1 MVVTMRQFQGVDT
14 SRFTH
19 SRTQKHK
26 FLLGDEGALPPAIPI
41 NPYLWGAHKK
51 MVNFLNLQ
59 PLYNLPKMHF
69 YTKIS
74 FGGSPEASKVPGV
87 SN

>member
-26 FLLGDEGALPPAIPI
+26 FLLGDEGVLPPATPV
-41 NPYLWGAHKK
+41 NPYLGGVREKNGQFFK
-51 MVNFLNLQ
+51 TPVPLQ
-59 PLYNLPKMHF
+59 F
-69 YTKIS
+69 
-74 FGGSPEASKVPGV
+74 A
-87 SN
+87 

>member
-26 FLLGDEGALPPAIPI
+26 FLLGDKGALPPATLI
-41 NPYLWGAHKK
+41 NPYL
-51 MVNFLNLQ
+51 
-59 PLYNLPKMHF
+59 
-69 YTKIS
+69 
-74 FGGSPEASKVPGV
+74 GGSMRKKWSFF
-87 SN
+87 

>member
-26 FLLGDEGALPPAIPI
+26 FLLGDEGVRPPVAPV
-41 NPYLWGAHKK
+41 NPYLGAAREKNGQFFK
-51 MVNFLNLQ
+51 TPAPLQ
-59 PLYNLPKMHF
+59 F
-69 YTKIS
+69 
-74 FGGSPEASKVPGV
+74 A
-87 SN
+87 

>member
-26 FLLGDEGALPPAIPI
+26 FLLGDEGALPPATPV
-41 NPYLWGAHKK
+41 NPYLGGVHEK
-51 MVNFLNLQ
+51 NGQFLKLQ
-59 PLYNLPKMHF
+59 SLYNLPKNAF
-69 YTKIS
+69 
-74 FGGSPEASKVPGV
+74 
-87 SN
+87 

>member
-26 FLLGDEGALPPAIPI
+26 VLLRDEGALPPATPV
-41 NPYLWGAHKK
+41 NPYLGGSVHKK
-51 MVNFLNLQ
+51 MVNFLKLQ
-59 PLYNLPKMHF
+59 SLYNLPKNAFLH
-69 YTKIS
+69 
-74 FGGSPEASKVPGV
+74 
-87 SN
+87 

>member
-26 FLLGDEGALPPAIPI
+26 VLLRDEGALPPATPV
-41 NPYLWGAHKK
+41 NLYL
-51 MVNFLNLQ
+51 
-59 PLYNLPKMHF
+59 
-69 YTKIS
+69 
-74 FGGSPEASKVPGV
+74 GGSARKKWSIF
-87 SN
+87 

>member
-26 FLLGDEGALPPAIPI
+26 FLLGDEGALPPATPV
-41 NPYLWGAHKK
+41 NPYL
-51 MVNFLNLQ
+51 
-59 PLYNLPKMHF
+59 
-69 YTKIS
+69 
-74 FGGSPEASKVPGV
+74 GGSACEKNGQFFKTPVPLQFA
-87 SN
+87 

>member
-26 FLLGDEGALPPAIPI
+26 FLLGDEGVLPPATLV
-41 NPYLWGAHKK
+41 NPYL
-51 MVNFLNLQ
+51 
-59 PLYNLPKMHF
+59 
-69 YTKIS
+69 
-74 FGGSPEASKVPGV
+74 GGSMRKNGLFF
-87 SN
+87 

>member
-26 FLLGDEGALPPAIPI
+26 FLLGDEGALPPATPV
-41 NPYLWGAHKK
+41 NPYLGGEHAKK

-59 PLYNLPKMHF
+59 PLYNL
-69 YTKIS
+69 
-74 FGGSPEASKVPGV
+74 SK
-87 SN
+87 NAFLH

>member
-26 FLLGDEGALPPAIPI
+26 FLLGDEGALPPATPV
-41 NPYLWGAHKK
+41 NPYLGGSAKK
-51 MVNFLNLQ
+51 MVNFLKLQ
-59 PLYNLPKMHF
+59 PLYNLPKNAFLH
-69 YTKIS
+69 
-74 FGGSPEASKVPGV
+74 
-87 SN
+87 

>member
-26 FLLGDEGALPPAIPI
+26 FLLGDKGVLPPATLV
-41 NPYLWGAHKK
+41 NPYLGGSMRKK
-51 MVNFLNLQ
+51 WSFFFKLQ
-59 PLYNLPKMHF
+59 SLYNLPKNAFLH
-69 YTKIS
+69 
-74 FGGSPEASKVPGV
+74 
-87 SN
+87 